1 MVLLAVAVVCQ
12 ETRLN
17 ESKCQV
23 AVAVP
28 AIVLL
33 SYTNSKKTTNRTLI
47 LAYKFHDMLLI
58 IV

>member
-28 AIVLL
+28 AIVL
-33 SYTNSKKTTNRTLI
+33 
-47 LAYKFHDMLLI
+47 YKQQENYKPYPHTGL
-58 IV
+58 